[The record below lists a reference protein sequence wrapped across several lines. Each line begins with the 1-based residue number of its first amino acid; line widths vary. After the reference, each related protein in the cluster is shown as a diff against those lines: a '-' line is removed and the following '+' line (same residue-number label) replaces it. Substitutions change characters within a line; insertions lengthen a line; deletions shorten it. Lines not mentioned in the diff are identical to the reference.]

1 VTAVIQDSTDQAEK
15 DKLMG
20 QAYSAAQRDLREA
33 HKDEFNGYYQ
43 KQLAER
49 GIEWTPRKSKQEQ
62 ALDQILTLLQE
73 NPELAE
79 RLIERLAPASA
90 DEVASA

>member
-1 VTAVIQDSTDQAEK
+1 MTDAATETDTAEK
-15 DKLMG
+15 DRLMG
-20 QAYSAAQRDLREA
+20 QAYSAATTELRTA

-43 KQLAER
+43 KQLADR
-49 GIEWTPRKSKQEQ
+49 GIEWTPKKSKQEQ

-73 NPELAE
+73 NPTLAE
-79 RLIERLAPASA
+79 RLIERLAPPSA